1 MFGEKPRDESAR
13 ADVRGDP
20 RRVFRL
26 GSIWIGLWLLSAS
39 LHPSLC
45 LGAEVISTAPD
56 AGIVVREHEGQ
67 GILVADVEPGGAAAL
82 AGIEPGD
89 VILEFGD
96 HPLFEYGRS
105 PLELF
110 DLVRES
116 PVEEPIALLIQR
128 GEQIFEATIR
138 LKLSPRLG
146 ISIQGRD
153 GPGILVMQV
162 GEDSPAE
169 AAGIRKGDIILEY
182 GETALRGTSNQPKT
196 LGVAISRSP
205 LHEPVPIVVL
215 RDSRELRKVIR
226 YGAASRSLAVGPG
239 GHPAPTYLTLM
250 VLGGEASARYEDFV
264 TDLIDSLKA
273 MLSAREE
280 LRALTD
286 QGQTAWSSMLA
297 DLDAA
302 ESPGFDLEEE
312 ARLRTQVLPVLARAA
327 RESDQALT
335 RALDRLQEMGPPT
348 SSRPL
353 TDEQLQA
360 VLEVDALMAQS
371 EIHTFV
377 ESQAASRLEAMRQ
390 PLLDRHPEW
399 ASVEVPGSED
409 LFGES
414 DSLGVLLSKIEALRK
429 EIHRYQGQV
438 DKWRRG

>member
-26 GSIWIGLWLLSAS
+26 GSIWMGLCLLSAS
-39 LHPSLC
+39 LHSSLC
-45 LGAEVISTAPD
+45 LGAEVISTSPD

-67 GILVADVEPGGAAAL
+67 GVMVSDVEPGGAAEL

-96 HPLFEYGRS
+96 YQLFEYGRS

-110 DLVRES
+110 DLVREF

-128 GEQIFEATIR
+128 GEQILEATIR

-146 ISIQGRD
+146 ISFKGRD
-153 GPGILVMQV
+153 GPGILVLRV
-162 GEDSPAE
+162 GEDSLAE

-182 GETALRGTSNQPKT
+182 GETAFRGANNPLKA

-205 LHEPVPIVVL
+205 LNVSIPIVLL

-226 YGAASRSLAVGPG
+226 YGATSLALAPG
-239 GHPAPTYLTLM
+239 GHPTPSYLTLM

-264 TDLIDSLKA
+264 THLIDPLKA
-273 MLSAREE
+273 MLSARKE

-302 ESPGFDLEEE
+302 ESPGFDPEEE
-312 ARLRTQVLPVLARAA
+312 ARLRTQALPILARAA

-335 RALDRLQEMGPPT
+335 RALDQLQEMGPPT

-353 TDEQLQA
+353 TGDQLQA
-360 VLEVDALMAQS
+360 VLEVDALMAQA
-371 EIHTFV
+371 EIHAFV
-377 ESQAASRLEAMRQ
+377 ESQAVSRLEAMRQ

-399 ASVEVPGSED
+399 AGIEVPGSED

-414 DSLGVLLSKIEALRK
+414 DSFGVLLSKIAAIRK